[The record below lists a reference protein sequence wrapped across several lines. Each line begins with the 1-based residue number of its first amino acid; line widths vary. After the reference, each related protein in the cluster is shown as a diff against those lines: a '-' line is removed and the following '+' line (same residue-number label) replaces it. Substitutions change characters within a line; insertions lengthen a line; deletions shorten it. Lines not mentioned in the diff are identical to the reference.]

1 MSQLDKLAQER
12 EFEKQAL
19 IEFYEKVAFEA
30 GVQEQVPMT
39 DEEKAELAAYL
50 LSELQNSPAQEQVQE
65 VPQGVPAQAPVDPQV
80 AQLAQTQPAAQIT
93 QTPVAAEAPA
103 EEFQQKVAETLYHSE
118 MFGRNAA
125 RAYWDEMAKLAAE
138 MSDEEESEDKSSPAF
153 EMMAKERA
161 SKMKEDMEKKAAYE
175 EALNQRALEL
185 LQSGQV

>member
-1 MSQLDKLAQER
+1 
-12 EFEKQAL
+12 
-19 IEFYEKVAFEA
+19 
-30 GVQEQVPMT
+30 
-39 DEEKAELAAYL
+39 
-50 LSELQNSPAQEQVQE
+50 
-65 VPQGVPAQAPVDPQV
+65 
-80 AQLAQTQPAAQIT
+80 
-93 QTPVAAEAPA
+93 
-103 EEFQQKVAETLYHSE
+103 